1 MMLIVQHLNE
11 TANLTDIKTSI
22 TATVPLTTMTTAT
35 ETPSALRQG
44 HRLTAAT
51 AHSEA
56 AEARS
61 EEAEVAPLVV
71 AEAVAE
77 VTSVEEDNK
86 QAPLT

>member
-1 MMLIVQHLNE
+1 MLIVQHLNE

-35 ETPSALRQG
+35 ETRSVLRQG
-44 HRLTAAT
+44 HRLIAAT

-61 EEAEVAPLVV
+61 EEAEGAPLVA

-77 VTSVEEDNK
+77 VTSGEEDNK